1 MVWDLFQKGKHTR
14 ENTPVYQRFGKVLK
28 LANNKTE
35 LFKVIADT
43 MSGLFR
49 NQQKVLLITRQQTV
63 LSNRAVDLQRLKKDY
78 RIFLHAMEQ
87 SQLEFKRLMV
97 ITVDTD
103 VMVIDLHAH
112 WNLNV
117 TELWIKFGTGKDR
130 RWLPVH
136 SYAELLGERHVR
148 TCLQK
153 TFEIC
158 FNYLITQMNRTMGN
172 GPSTRDAL
180 LQHVRRCHSQTYGC
194 VALHWTKLIK
204 TLQIWVG
211 LLLTKAGSS

>member
-1 MVWDLFQKGKHTR
+1 M
-14 ENTPVYQRFGKVLK
+14 P
-28 LANNKTE
+28 
-35 LFKVIADT
+35 
-43 MSGLFR
+43 GLFR

-63 LSNRAVDLQRLKKDY
+63 LSNRAVDLQRLQPCCKEKKDY

-97 ITVDTD
+97 VTVDTD

-112 WNLNV
+112 WNLNE
-117 TELWIKFGTGKDR
+117 TELWIEFGTGKDR

-136 SYAELLGERHVR
+136 SYAELLGERYVR

-158 FNYLITQMNRTMGN
+158 FKYLITQMNRTMDN

-204 TLQIWVG
+204 TSQIWVG
-211 LLLTKAGSS
+211 LLLTKADSS